1 MNQAHQSML
10 HSRVDFINFS
20 STIITGVGERPAGE
34 GVEKPL
40 LCALVPGYLLAQ
52 ALREQAALRTKEGDR
67 EAWARL
73 PESERF
79 REMLFELTPCQLNP
93 IHHGSGLRLTF

>member
-1 MNQAHQSML
+1 ML
-10 HSRVDFINFS
+10 HPRVDFINFS
-20 STIITGVGERPAGE
+20 FAIVTSVGERPTGE

-67 EAWARL
+67 GR
-73 PESERF
+73 
-79 REMLFELTPCQLNP
+79 
-93 IHHGSGLRLTF
+93 HGSDSLNQGGLGRCCLY